1 MYSSSTG
8 YEKHNALLVNPTT
21 QKESLEELMGLDVVL
36 LRLCVGALGILFGWL
51 MFLVLGYLLFWP

>member
-36 LRLCVGALGILFGWL
+36 LRLCVGALGILFG
-51 MFLVLGYLLFWP
+51 